1 MNKTIMINLDTNFLH
16 FNFVFL
22 SDRMPISEDSRDA
35 LALLQDLQKSV
46 KNAEDLRNN
55 AQVNDDL
62 NTLIS
67 VLESP
72 VFQSILNIQ
81 DSLRE
86 LKKQVHL
93 HPSILPE
100 DFDITSSGELILN
113 LPQADDDSPYTNG
126 FDSNDNRNGVEKRE
140 DADEIAESEGASF
153 LTSAT
158 TSTLQAAEKQE
169 QSSNR
174 LGFDP
179 QLQNVVDEAAEGRP
193 VSVITLFKPDGK
205 SLGFSVVG
213 LKSEHKGELGIYV
226 QEIQPEGIAGL
237 DGQMREGDQILA
249 IDGQVLDCN
258 ISHQQAI
265 AILQQAR
272 GKVELVVARGE
283 VGDDTSLSSGQQPDS
298 PDSIIP
304 SDWCQVE
311 VIDLVNDGTGLGFG
325 IIGGQ
330 QTGVVVKT
338 ILPGGVADRD
348 GRLLPGDFIL
358 QINQHWLRGVASEQV
373 ASVLRSCG
381 THVRLVV
388 ARPVDP
394 GDPSTIHGPAPVLPT
409 QVLSNQS
416 QLEAHLSLSNQSA
429 NNMVTLPDFNDKYR
443 VTSGGSGGTTAP
455 LPTPAVTGARELP
468 EIETMDVE
476 LVKDNQ
482 GLGIT
487 IAGYTCEREELSG
500 IFVKSVTD
508 GSAADRSGMVQ
519 VNDQI
524 VEVDGL
530 SLQGYTNQQAVEM
543 LRSTGRV
550 VKLKLVRYVH
560 GLKFEQLQQAIAS
573 SNTTTPVSASTEV
586 YINQYSLQLS
596 IDILSFRI
604 PLQFRNPR
612 SHHPDPH
619 SGLTLCWRRTCHLYT
634 VRGESQT
641 PACPPPRRRSRPWP
655 LSRSLPRWST
665 RGSSAPKSRRPS

>member
-1 MNKTIMINLDTNFLH
+1 
-16 FNFVFL
+16 
-22 SDRMPISEDSRDA
+22 MPISEDSRDA
-35 LALLQDLQKSV
+35 LALLKDLQTSV
-46 KNAEDLRNN
+46 KNADDLRNN
-55 AQVNDDL
+55 VQVNDDL
-62 NTLIS
+62 STLIS

-126 FDSNDNRNGVEKRE
+126 FDNNDNRDVVTKQEMAE
-140 DADEIAESEGASF
+140 DIGESGGTSF

-158 TSTLQAAEKQE
+158 TSTLQAAEQQQE
-169 QSSNR
+169 CSNR
-174 LGFDP
+174 LAYDP
-179 QLQNVVDEAAEGRP
+179 QLKGVVDEAADGRP
-193 VSVITLFKPDGK
+193 VTVITLFKPDGK

-272 GKVELVVARGE
+272 GQVALVVARGE
-283 VGDDTSLSSGQQPDS
+283 AGEAGDDISTSSGQQ

-358 QINQHWLRGVASEQV
+358 QINHHWLRGVASEQV

-394 GDPSTIHGPAPVLPT
+394 ADTTTFHGPAPVLPT

-443 VTSGGSGGTTAP
+443 VTSGGSGSGGTTAP

-500 IFVKSVTD
+500 IFVKSVTE
-508 GSAADRSGMVQ
+508 GSAADKSGMVQ

-573 SNTTTPVSASTEV
+573 SNTTTPVSASTDVSKNE
-586 YINQYSLQLS
+586 INRITLLGPRVLMPT
-596 IDILSFRI
+596 IFGFAKILAI
-604 PLQFRNPR
+604 
-612 SHHPDPH
+612 
-619 SGLTLCWRRTCHLYT
+619 
-634 VRGESQT
+634 
-641 PACPPPRRRSRPWP
+641 
-655 LSRSLPRWST
+655 
-665 RGSSAPKSRRPS
+665 K

>member
-1 MNKTIMINLDTNFLH
+1 
-16 FNFVFL
+16 
-22 SDRMPISEDSRDA
+22 MPISEDSRDA
-35 LALLQDLQKSV
+35 LALLKDLQTSV
-46 KNAEDLRNN
+46 KNADDLRNN
-55 AQVNDDL
+55 VQVNDDL
-62 NTLIS
+62 STLIS

-126 FDSNDNRNGVEKRE
+126 FDNNDNRDVVTKQEMAE
-140 DADEIAESEGASF
+140 DIGESGGTSF

-158 TSTLQAAEKQE
+158 TSTLQAAEQQQE
-169 QSSNR
+169 CSNR
-174 LGFDP
+174 LAYDP
-179 QLQNVVDEAAEGRP
+179 QLKGVVDEAADGRP
-193 VSVITLFKPDGK
+193 VTVITLFKPDGK

-272 GKVELVVARGE
+272 GQVALVVARGE
-283 VGDDTSLSSGQQPDS
+283 AGDDISTSSGQQ

-358 QINQHWLRGVASEQV
+358 QINHHWLRGVASEQV

-394 GDPSTIHGPAPVLPT
+394 ADTTTFHGPAPVLPT

-443 VTSGGSGGTTAP
+443 VTSGGSGSGGTTAP

-500 IFVKSVTD
+500 IFVKSVTE
-508 GSAADRSGMVQ
+508 GSAADKSGMVQ

-573 SNTTTPVSASTEV
+573 SNTTTPVSASTDV
-586 YINQYSLQLS
+586 SKNGINRITLLGPRVLVPT
-596 IDILSFRI
+596 IFGFAKILAI
-604 PLQFRNPR
+604 
-612 SHHPDPH
+612 
-619 SGLTLCWRRTCHLYT
+619 
-634 VRGESQT
+634 
-641 PACPPPRRRSRPWP
+641 
-655 LSRSLPRWST
+655 
-665 RGSSAPKSRRPS
+665 K